1 MSGSYLY
8 DFGDAMR
15 FGASSAAEDCTDLD
29 KVYFDL
35 SLFEAFTKGYLE
47 SAKDVLTDREKELL
61 FTSVILMTYECGT
74 RFLTDYIDGDVYF
87 KTANASHNLDR
98 ARNQYALVKDMV
110 AKRKEAEAI
119 VKKYL

>member
-1 MSGSYLY
+1 MQ
-8 DFGDAMR
+8 D
-15 FGASSAAEDCTDLD
+15 
-29 KVYFDL
+29 
-35 SLFEAFTKGYLE
+35 
-47 SAKDVLTDREKELL
+47 LTDREKELL

-87 KTANASHNLDR
+87 KTAYASHNLDR

>member
-1 MSGSYLY
+1 
-8 DFGDAMR
+8 
-15 FGASSAAEDCTDLD
+15 
-29 KVYFDL
+29 
-35 SLFEAFTKGYLE
+35 
-47 SAKDVLTDREKELL
+47 
-61 FTSVILMTYECGT
+61 MTYECGT

-87 KTANASHNLDR
+87 KTAYASHNLDR